1 MERNGSILAQLTV
14 PEQAWLEGRNLAS
27 TMKENKKRSS
37 ESSIMQHTCQRSDIH
52 CRGLVTQVM
61 RYLLFSEGGV
71 LSAHAL
77 TLIQYSQR
85 GSRIPRD
92 PPRCKLNAGFGQVR
106 QVHCV
111 PTAGK

>member
-77 TLIQYSQR
+77 TLVVYLTGNPRHFSKRSPAMNPR
-85 GSRIPRD
+85 GGATREG
-92 PPRCKLNAGFGQVR
+92 L
-106 QVHCV
+106 
-111 PTAGK
+111 

>member
-1 MERNGSILAQLTV
+1 MERNGSILAQLT
-14 PEQAWLEGRNLAS
+14 
-27 TMKENKKRSS
+27 KENKKRSS

-52 CRGLVTQVM
+52 CRGLITQVM

-92 PPRCKLNAGFGQVR
+92 STQDLARCDRYTAFPPRGNNSLP
-106 QVHCV
+106 V
-111 PTAGK
+111 PIAD